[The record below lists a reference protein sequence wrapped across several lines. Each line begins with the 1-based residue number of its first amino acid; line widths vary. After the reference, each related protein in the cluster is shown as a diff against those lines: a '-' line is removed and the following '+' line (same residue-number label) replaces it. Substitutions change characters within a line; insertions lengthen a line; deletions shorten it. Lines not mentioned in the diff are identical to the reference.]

1 MNMVGFDRNSL
12 VVAGILMIG
21 GILTVAAFV
30 LSIRGH

>member
-1 MNMVGFDRNSL
+1 MVGFDRNSL

-30 LSIRGH
+30 LSIRAH